1 MKQIAVF
8 SDVHANL
15 PALEA
20 VLQDIARRNIQ
31 EVYCLGDLV
40 DFAPWENEVIE
51 VIRSKRIPCLMGN
64 HDERVA
70 FDYPVIPLPHHD
82 ETETAHRQIAIAR
95 SKECI
100 TPVNKQWLATLPKQ
114 ISFTHE
120 GYTVQLVHG
129 STRSNEEY
137 IYANH
142 AEEDLEKMLR
152 EVQADTIIMGHTH
165 LSYHRITRNGYHAI
179 NCGAVGRSKEAD
191 RAASY
196 CVISITAAGPQI
208 EIVKLPYDRKQVAN
222 AIYQSE
228 IPDFY
233 GHFLLG
239 K

>member
-20 VLQDIARRNIQ
+20 VLEDIAQRNIQ

-40 DFAPWENEVIE
+40 DFAPWGNEVIE
-51 VIRSKRIPCLMGN
+51 VIRSRGIPCLMGN
-64 HDERVA
+64 HDERIA
-70 FDYPVIPLPHHD
+70 FGHPVIPLPHHD
-82 ETETAHRQIAIAR
+82 ETETAHRQTAIAY

-100 TPVNKQWLATLPKQ
+100 TPANKEWLATLPKQ

-120 GYTVQLVHG
+120 GYRVQLVHG

-137 IYANH
+137 IYVNH
-142 AEEDLEKMLR
+142 PEEDLEKMFR
-152 EVQADTIIMGHTH
+152 DVQADTIIMGHTH
-165 LSYHRITRNGYHAI
+165 LSYHRITRNGYHAV

-191 RAASY
+191 RAATYSI
-196 CVISITAAGPQI
+196 ISLTAEGPTI
-208 EIVKLPYDRKQVAN
+208 KIVKLPYDNIQVAN
-222 AIYQSE
+222 AIYQSK